1 MRERTYAVMLRDS
14 TTHGGEEPPTSVAQL
29 EALARRRESTRLSIA
44 ARAMCGSVLTRRA
57 TACFNADLD
66 KLTEIHM
73 YIGGGILGTILII
86 ALIVYLLRRA

>member
-1 MRERTYAVMLRDS
+1 
-14 TTHGGEEPPTSVAQL
+14 
-29 EALARRRESTRLSIA
+29 
-44 ARAMCGSVLTRRA
+44 MCGSVLTRRA

-73 YIGGGILGTILII
+73 YIGGGLLGTILII